1 MALSYLIIF
10 ARWQNGCN
18 IWEALIL
25 FPFGFTLGIQYSTQ
39 YIGMAVSVPK
49 ARIGQCTGAYYLFR
63 QMGCIVGP
71 AIGLATVEEG
81 FRGSL
86 GRYFEARPE
95 KDTVIDKIL
104 NDARYTF
111 SLPETNQQVIRWSYL
126 QGYQFVP
133 RK

>member
-1 MALSYLIIF
+1 MAFSYFIIF
-10 ARWQNGCN
+10 ARWRNGCN

-49 ARIGQCTGAYYLFR
+49 SRIGQCTGTYYLF
-63 QMGCIVGP
+63 QQLGCIVGP
-71 AIGLATVEEG
+71 VIGLATVEEG

-86 GRYFEARPE
+86 GRYFEARQE
-95 KDTVIDKIL
+95 KESVIDKIL
-104 NDARYTF
+104 NDARFAF
-111 SLPETNQQVIRWSYL
+111 SLPETDQQVVRWSYL
-126 QGYQFVP
+126 KGYQFVP